1 MVRISPTPTLPRRDA
16 LVSALLASS
25 VILRPPALAADDT
38 PLAKIT
44 NRVSIDVAI
53 GEATPRNI
61 VLGLFG
67 EQAPQSTKLFEN
79 LCTGTAPGLSGVSYS
94 NSAVYRIE
102 RDRILRGGL
111 VAGNARKEVTRV
123 LDDTGYVRTTYS
135 DAAARFANSDSNG
148 LRHDRAGLLSMP
160 RGGGAFDFGLTL
172 GADPSLDRDNLVVGQ
187 LLAGGDVL
195 EALNALPTRQPSK
208 LSELS
213 GLAALWGLRLGVAAG
228 VGGGVAFRLGAP
240 GLGLGAG
247 TIAAAGMSL
256 VGGEPSAQ
264 PDLDYKPYTKVRL
277 LRPTVLGAG
286 G

>member
-1 MVRISPTPTLPRRDA
+1 M
-16 LVSALLASS
+16 
-25 VILRPPALAADDT
+25 
-38 PLAKIT
+38 
-44 NRVSIDVAI
+44 SIDVAI
-53 GEATPRNI
+53 GEDAPRDI

-67 EQAPQSTKLFEN
+67 EAGSTIDEIIREFVHRHCARALWRVV
-79 LCTGTAPGLSGVSYS
+79 LQL
-94 NSAVYRIE
+94 AVYRIE

-148 LRHDRAGLLSMP
+148 LRHDRAGLPSMP

-213 GLAALWGLRLGVAAG
+213 GLAALWGGPLPRDTLDVHDDDARTIPHASAAW
-228 VGGGVAFRLGAP
+228 
-240 GLGLGAG
+240 
-247 TIAAAGMSL
+247 
-256 VGGEPSAQ
+256 
-264 PDLDYKPYTKVRL
+264 
-277 LRPTVLGAG
+277 RP
-286 G
+286 